1 MPYCNRQAGLSTTMD
16 AVKCFTIVFFLGLCL
31 GHDNGQHFIKHVLKP
46 TCTVP
51 QPFLSTSACV
61 RRFYAMSADS
71 RKEDNRGVL
80 LLEPFYGGSH
90 RQLIDL
96 LHESIP
102 ECTLF
107 TLPASKW
114 HWRARTSA
122 LYFSAEVP
130 YDHSFSV
137 LFASSVL
144 NLAELV
150 ALRPDLAR
158 IRKILYFHENQLV
171 YPVQKH
177 KDRDFQYGYNQIL
190 SCLVADVIV
199 FNSYYNQESSLTS
212 IDSFLKLMPNRP
224 KKLAERI
231 RPKCQVLYFPLDFP
245 PVLPSKAPEPDM
257 TVPSGKYSDTPVC
270 HDVGSGH
277 SSEHT
282 PDQSVWSPDCKP
294 SSSAAKV
301 TSCAGGGCSPVQPG
315 LMIDTAYWGHLGE
328 GDFRRKEYGMTFD
341 DLQDNRVSSR
351 VSVDNPGSPAGRA
364 MKLQQS
370 KEMFALRV
378 HVIDSV
384 DHASFPKQE
393 DWNEIDE
400 QSFDDQK
407 GIPVLFQNSL
417 ESSEVG
423 RSSQDSKEM
432 SCASR
437 IPVTNTTAPA
447 NVFNQED
454 TNEDTIT
461 DVLPDCSTFTEQC
474 DSICQGIEK
483 TKIASVGPYSG
494 GSCCHASTD
503 EKRVGDCSSVK
514 DGNDNGRSI
523 RPLHILWP
531 HRWEHDKNPD
541 QFFSVLFQ
549 LHEQDCSFH
558 VSVLGESYLQ
568 VPPIF
573 EEAKLKLKDHILS
586 WGFLSCKEDYYRI
599 LSEADVVVSTANH
612 EFFGVAMLEA
622 TYYQCYPLC
631 PTRLVYPEIFPAEH
645 LYRTPTQLL
654 KKLKRFCRNP
664 NLVRCYHFQGDLTKY
679 SWNTLQGQYHQL
691 LITDEQGYE
700 DGISSSSS

>member
-1 MPYCNRQAGLSTTMD
+1 MT
-16 AVKCFTIVFFLGLCL
+16 
-31 GHDNGQHFIKHVLKP
+31 
-46 TCTVP
+46 
-51 QPFLSTSACV
+51 
-61 RRFYAMSADS
+61 
-71 RKEDNRGVL
+71 EDPREEVNRGVL

-122 LYFSAEVP
+122 LYFSTEVP

-150 ALRPDLAR
+150 ALRPDLAT

-199 FNSYYNQESSLTS
+199 FNSYYNQESFLTS

-224 KKLAERI
+224 RKFAERI
-231 RPKCQVLYFPLDFP
+231 RPKCQVLYFPLYFP
-245 PVLPSKAPEPDM
+245 PVLPSKAPDPDM
-257 TVPSGKYSDTPVC
+257 TVPSGKYSETPFS
-270 HDVGSGH
+270 HDVGSRH

-282 PDQSVWSPDCKP
+282 PDQSIGSPDCKP
-294 SSSAAKV
+294 PSSAAKV
-301 TSCAGGGCSPVQPG
+301 TSCAGGGCSSVQPG
-315 LMIDTAYWGHLGE
+315 LMIDIAHWGHLGE

-341 DLQDNRVSSR
+341 ELQDNQVSSH
-351 VSVDNPGSPAGRA
+351 VSVDDRGNPARRA
-364 MKLQQS
+364 MKLQES
-370 KEMFALRV
+370 KETFAHRIVL
-378 HVIDSV
+378 DTV

-393 DWNEIDE
+393 DGNEIDE
-400 QSFDDQK
+400 RSFDDQK
-407 GIPVLFQNSL
+407 RIPVLFQNPL
-417 ESSEVG
+417 ESSEVE
-423 RSSQDSKEM
+423 RSSQDSKGM

-437 IPVTNTTAPA
+437 KPVTDTKAPA

-454 TNEDTIT
+454 TNEDTT
-461 DVLPDCSTFTEQC
+461 ADVLPDCSTFTEQREN
-474 DSICQGIEK
+474 ICRGIEK
-483 TKIASVGPYSG
+483 TKIGSVGPHGG
-494 GSCCHASTD
+494 GSRDHASTD

-514 DGNDNGRSI
+514 NGNDNGRSI

-549 LHEQDCSFH
+549 LREQDCNFH

-568 VPPIF
+568 VPLFIIF
-573 EEAKLKLKDHILS
+573 MYS
-586 WGFLSCKEDYYRI
+586 
-599 LSEADVVVSTANH
+599 
-612 EFFGVAMLEA
+612 
-622 TYYQCYPLC
+622 
-631 PTRLVYPEIFPAEH
+631 
-645 LYRTPTQLL
+645 
-654 KKLKRFCRNP
+654 
-664 NLVRCYHFQGDLTKY
+664 NL
-679 SWNTLQGQYHQL
+679 
-691 LITDEQGYE
+691 
-700 DGISSSSS
+700 

>member
-1 MPYCNRQAGLSTTMD
+1 
-16 AVKCFTIVFFLGLCL
+16 
-31 GHDNGQHFIKHVLKP
+31 
-46 TCTVP
+46 
-51 QPFLSTSACV
+51 
-61 RRFYAMSADS
+61 MSADS
-71 RKEDNRGVL
+71 RKEVNRGVL

-199 FNSYYNQESSLTS
+199 FNSYYNQESFLTS

-224 KKLAERI
+224 RKLAERI
-231 RPKCQVLYFPLDFP
+231 CPKCQVLYFPLDFP

-257 TVPSGKYSDTPVC
+257 TVPSGKYSDTPFC
-270 HDVGSGH
+270 HDVGSRR

-294 SSSAAKV
+294 SGSAAKV
-301 TSCAGGGCSPVQPG
+301 TSCAGDGCSPVQPG
-315 LMIDTAYWGHLGE
+315 LMIDTAHWGQLGE
-328 GDFRRKEYGMTFD
+328 GDFRRKEYRMTFD
-341 DLQDNRVSSR
+341 DLQDNHVSSR
-351 VSVDNPGSPAGRA
+351 
-364 MKLQQS
+364 
-370 KEMFALRV
+370 
-378 HVIDSV
+378 
-384 DHASFPKQE
+384 
-393 DWNEIDE
+393 
-400 QSFDDQK
+400 
-407 GIPVLFQNSL
+407 NSL

-423 RSSQDSKEM
+423 RSSRDSKEM

-447 NVFNQED
+447 NVINQED

-474 DSICQGIEK
+474 DSICQGKEK

-549 LHEQDCSFH
+549 LREQDCSFH
-558 VSVLGESYLQ
+558 VSVLGESYQQ
-568 VPPIF
+568 VPSIF

-586 WGFLSCKEDYYRI
+586 WGFLPCKEDYYRI

-631 PTRLVYPEIFPAEH
+631 PARLVYPEIFPAEH

-679 SWNTLQGQYHQL
+679 SWKTLQGQYHQL

-700 DGISSSSS
+700 NGISSSSS